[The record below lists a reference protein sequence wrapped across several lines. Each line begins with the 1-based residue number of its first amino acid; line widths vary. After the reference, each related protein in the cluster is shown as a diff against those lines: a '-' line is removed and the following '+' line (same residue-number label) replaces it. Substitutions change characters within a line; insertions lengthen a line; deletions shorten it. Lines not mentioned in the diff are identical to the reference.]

1 MICDGSV
8 MVMSTSH
15 VNISTMIDINVI
27 ISPTILCNC
36 TYLTCIAHIW
46 VYKMRR
52 DEMRFLHLIMSFI
65 LYQDG
70 YSALYLAAMYVHTDV
85 VRLLL
90 DRGADVN
97 IKDKVSGMI

>member
-1 MICDGSV
+1 
-8 MVMSTSH
+8 MVMRTSH
-15 VNISTMIDINVI
+15 VNISTMIDTNVI

-65 LYQDG
+65 LYQGG
-70 YSALYLAAMYVHTDV
+70 YTALHLAAIKGYIV
-85 VRLLL
+85 VMGLLL
-90 DRGADVN
+90 DKGAMVN
-97 IKDKVSGMI
+97 IADNVSDMM